1 MPVRHRAHSP
11 RRGSGGGTS
20 WPPCQTV
27 SRHAATPGETRTR
40 LRMLSRHTLSPSRTM
55 VIYTCMYPM
64 RHSIRPGLLVKEDTG
79 ARPTGMCLFSLRF
92 TKRNDNSSMASRGL
106 VFLQT
111 SVTPF
116 VILHREARH
125 ADTDAHQQQDKR
137 LSRAPRW
144 SG

>member
-1 MPVRHRAHSP
+1 MPARHRAHSP
-11 RRGSGGGTS
+11 RRGSGGGII

-55 VIYTCMYPM
+55 VICTCMYP
-64 RHSIRPGLLVKEDTG
+64 RCHSIRPGSLVKEDTG
-79 ARPTGMCLFSLRF
+79 ARPTGVCLFLLRF
-92 TKRNDNSSMASRGL
+92 TKRNDNSSKSSGGL
-106 VFLQT
+106 AFLQT

-116 VILHREARH
+116 AILHREAWH

-137 LSRAPRW
+137 LS
-144 SG
+144 